1 MPKRKQ
7 PGYSPT
13 KGQRVNAETRRYQM
27 LELTKGG
34 ATERQIAEALGVDKS
49 YVHREVKKVLEI
61 LAQTHSNTAD
71 TVRALQMERYIQLLS
86 KWWSQAITG
95 DEAATN
101 MVLKI
106 MSRIDQING
115 IIPDKP
121 LIDMRTQTIQMGEG
135 VGMTLHQ
142 MYMEA
147 IKQNGGEPDKKP
159 LLKEPSSN
167 GVINGTYKATD

>member
-1 MPKRKQ
+1 MPKRSKS
-7 PGYSPT
+7 YSPT
-13 KGQRVNAETRRYQM
+13 KGQRVNAETRRYHM
-27 LELTKGG
+27 LELTKAG
-34 ATERQIAEALGVDKS
+34 ATERQISETLGVDKS
-49 YVHREVKKVLEI
+49 YVHREVKKVLET
-61 LAQTHSNTAD
+61 LAQTHSKTAD

-86 KWWSQAITG
+86 KWWQQAISG
-95 DEAATN
+95 EESATN

-142 MYMEA
+142 MYVEA
-147 IKQNGGEPDKKP
+147 IKQNGGKPDTKP